1 MNFRWLMRAAI
12 WVRKPPS
19 PRKVKLF
26 VGLVV
31 VLLAIAFTEYYVGC
45 SLRRGPRW
53 RPARNRRA
61 QRVDVEL
68 RL

>member
-31 VLLAIAFTEYYVGC
+31 VLLAIAFTEYYVGWPEWATME
-45 SLRRGPRW
+45 RRPRIP
-53 RPARNRRA
+53 RF
-61 QRVDVEL
+61 
-68 RL
+68 